1 MGKDYNITKTAGQCR
16 LCQRQLEPG
25 EEIVA
30 TVREVDSEFLRED
43 HCPTCWDGQDQTGS
57 EDLFGVWRT
66 CVPRPEEKKKLLVD
80 DALIENFFE
89 RLDGSDS
96 LARICYRFVLAL
108 VLMRKKKLIYDR
120 TKKTDDGRDVWLMHF
135 RGSDQVHEVL
145 DPHMDEEKIAEVSQ
159 QLGEIM
165 EGEL

>member
-1 MGKDYNITKTAGQCR
+1 MAKDYNITKTLGQCR
-16 LCQRQLEPG
+16 RCEKQLAPDD
-25 EEIVA
+25 EIVA
-30 TVREVDSEFLRED
+30 TVREGDGEFHRED
-43 HCPTCWDGQDQTGS
+43 YCPGCWDGQEQPDS
-57 EDLFGVWRT
+57 DELFGVWRT
-66 CVPRPEEKKKLLVD
+66 RVPRPEEKKKLLVD
-80 DALIENFFE
+80 DDLIVNFFE
-89 RLDGSDS
+89 RLEGSET
-96 LARICYRFVLAL
+96 LARLSYRFVLAL

-120 TKKTDDGRDVWLMHF
+120 TKKTDDGQDVWLMHF